1 MESSLSEALLAQF
14 SDCLAARVGLYFP
27 RDRWPELTRGIDLA
41 AADLGFSD
49 AATCMRHLLSADLT
63 RAQIEVLASHLT
75 VGETYF
81 FREPRSFEVLA
92 NRVLPELIQSRQ
104 AESRSIRIWSA
115 ACCTGEEAYS
125 IAILL
130 DQLIPDL
137 ANWNV
142 TILATDIN
150 PHFLQRAEEGLYKEW
165 SFRGVGRDIQDRY
178 FTREAGGLRIHPRI
192 RSMVTL
198 SYHNLVE
205 DRFPSIDSN
214 TNAMDVVLCRNVL
227 MYFSPDRAR
236 AVVGY
241 LHRALRDGG
250 WLIPSAVDGAPPL
263 FAPFVLA
270 DVEGASF
277 YRKREAPP
285 PMVSA
290 RHIEPI
296 ISQRAPAARS
306 APSDRSGENG
316 SDAYRAASAFHDQGR
331 YAEASETLI
340 GHLTDEREDVPA
352 MLLLARTYANQ
363 GRLAEALQWCLKVIA
378 ADRLSAG
385 HYYLLA
391 MIQQEMGELADAAA
405 SLHRALFL
413 DSQFVLAHFA
423 SANLARIEGKRP
435 EARKHYQNTLRLLEG
450 RPPDDVLPE
459 SEGLTVERLRE
470 IARHAAGMIDG
481 GSP

>member
-1 MESSLSEALLAQF
+1 MESSLPEALIAQF
-14 SDCLAARVGLYFP
+14 SDCLATRVGLHFP
-27 RDRWPELTRGIDLA
+27 RDRWVELIRGIDRA

-75 VGETYF
+75 IGETYF

-92 NRVLPELIQSRQ
+92 ERVLPELIRSRRGD
-104 AESRSIRIWSA
+104 SRSLRIWSA

-125 IAILL
+125 IAMLL
-130 DQLIPDL
+130 DQLIPDI
-137 ANWNV
+137 AEWNV

-150 PHFLQRAEEGLYKEW
+150 PHFLRRAAEGLYKEW

-178 FTREAGGLRIHPRI
+178 FSREAGGFRIHPRI

-241 LHRALRDGG
+241 LHRALREGG
-250 WLIPSAVDGAPPL
+250 WLIPSAVDGSPPL
-263 FAPFVLA
+263 FAPFVLV
-270 DVEGASF
+270 DVEGATF
-277 YRKREAPP
+277 YQKCQAALPKAAAGP
-285 PMVSA
+285 A
-290 RHIEPI
+290 EPI
-296 ISQRAPAARS
+296 AVQQTPASRSVLTERKVERAP
-306 APSDRSGENG
+306 
-316 SDAYRAASAFHDQGR
+316 DAYRTASALHDQGR

-340 GHLTDEREDVPA
+340 THLTEREDVPA

-363 GRLAEALQWCLKVIA
+363 GRLAEALHWCLKVIA

-385 HYYLLA
+385 HHYLLA
-391 MIQQEMGELADAAA
+391 MIRQEMGDLADAAA

-413 DSQFVLAHFA
+413 DPQFVLAHFA
-423 SANLARIEGKRP
+423 LANLARIEGKRP
-435 EARKHYQNTLRLLEG
+435 EARKHYRNTLRLLEG
-450 RPPDDVLPE
+450 RPPGDVLPE
-459 SEGLTVERLRE
+459 SEGLTIDRLSE
-470 IARHAAGMIDG
+470 IARHAVEMIDG
-481 GSP
+481 GSA

>member
-1 MESSLSEALLAQF
+1 MEGSLPETLLAQF
-14 SDCLAARVGLYFP
+14 SDCLAARVGLHFQ
-27 RDRWPELTRGIDLA
+27 RERWPELIRGIDLA

-63 RAQIEVLASHLT
+63 RTQIEVLASHLT

-92 NRVLPELIQSRQ
+92 NDVLPELIQTRR
-104 AESRSIRIWSA
+104 AEGRSLRIWSA

-130 DQLIPDL
+130 DQLLPDL
-137 ANWNV
+137 ADWNV

-150 PHFLQRAEEGLYKEW
+150 PHFLRRAGEGLYKEW
-165 SFRGVGRDIQDRY
+165 SFRGVGREVQDRY

-236 AVVGY
+236 AVVAH

-263 FAPFVLA
+263 FAPLVLA
-270 DVEGASF
+270 DIEGASL
-277 YRKREAPP
+277 YRKRATVASPMAPVSAIQPIVPQPAPP
-285 PMVSA
+285 PHTEPAESA
-290 RHIEPI
+290 R
-296 ISQRAPAARS
+296 RGA
-306 APSDRSGENG
+306 NG
-316 SDAYRAASAFHDQGR
+316 FQAASALHDKGR
-331 YAEASETLI
+331 YGEASEMLI
-340 GHLTDEREDVPA
+340 GHLSAEPADVPA

-363 GRLAEALQWCLKVIA
+363 GHLAEALQWCTKVVA

-385 HYYLLA
+385 HHYLLA
-391 MIQQEMGELADAAA
+391 VIQQEMGALADAAA

-413 DSQFVLAHFA
+413 DPQFVLAHFA

-435 EARKHYQNTLRLLEG
+435 EARKHYRNTLELLKG
-450 RPPDDVLPE
+450 RAPGDVLPE
-459 SEGLTVERLRE
+459 SEGLTVERLTQ
-470 IARHAAGMIDG
+470 IARHAAEMIDG
-481 GSP
+481 GRT